1 VKIAVSDVAH
11 SLHLFASL
19 MLRRSTF
26 RKFRTVRFN
35 VPSLSIGIIFAFF
48 EIFLHFFFFVS
59 LIFFLLSIFPHFLNI
74 ETFIISLM
82 KFFALF
88 SRIRNIAN
96 ILAFKFRER
105 ERERELTFHL
115 YKKIYV

>member
-19 MLRRSTF
+19 MLRRSTL
-26 RKFRTVRFN
+26 RKFCTVLFN
-35 VPSLSIGIIFAFF
+35 VPSLSIGIISAFF
-48 EIFLHFFFFVS
+48 EIFLPFFFFFS
-59 LIFFLLSIFPHFLNI
+59 PIFFLLSIFPHFLNT
-74 ETFIISLM
+74 ETFISLM

-105 ERERELTFHL
+105 ERERERADFSF
-115 YKKIYV
+115 I